1 MEKFR
6 TILIGGDSARKAAM
20 RIGEF
25 DYLIG
30 QPLSVSSFVNP
41 NTSAHFTLVSSGETW
56 HDLPIFDTLDKA
68 VENDKNVNS
77 VGIHFNAKHVLYW
90 VQEVVK
96 HPQIKNV
103 VILAEDVPEKDA
115 REIVALQKKHNLN
128 ILGPSSLGIIMAGK
142 GRIGELC
149 GEFKNLQQ
157 CKLDQPGCV
166 GVITKSGTIAGEMAW
181 VVSQNSPGISTIVQ
195 IGGDTFPAT
204 DFVHWLQYFENDK
217 RTKVVVMAG
226 EAGGDLEERAAEWYR
241 NYVHGSRF
249 TVHGGPFKLIAVISG
264 KFLEKMPKG
273 QKFGHAGAKQEE
285 SGYGSAAHKVA
296 VLREAGVEVV
306 EFESLGERLSELT
319 SK

>member
-1 MEKFR
+1 MINSFK

-25 DYLIG
+25 DYLVG

-41 NTSAHFTLVSSGETW
+41 NTSAHFTLVNCGENWT
-56 HDLPIFDTLDKA
+56 DVPIFDSLSKA
-68 VENDKNVNS
+68 IANDKEVNS
-77 VGIHFNAKHVLYW
+77 VGIHFNAKHVLFW

-96 HPQIKNV
+96 HPQLKNV
-103 VILAEDVPEKDA
+103 VILAEDVPERDA

-128 ILGPSSLGIIMAGK
+128 ILGPSSLGTIVAGR

-149 GEFKNLQQ
+149 GEFKNLQL

-181 VVSQNSPGISTIVQ
+181 VVSQNSPGVSTIVQ

-204 DFVHWLQYFENDK
+204 DFVHWLEYFSHDK
-217 RTKVVVMAG
+217 QTKVVVLAG
-226 EAGGDLEERAAEWYR
+226 EAGGDLEERAAEWILK
-241 NYVHGSRF
+241 NK
-249 TVHGGPFKLIAVISG
+249 PKFKILSVISG
-264 KFLEKMPKG
+264 KFMEKMPKG

-285 SGYGSAAHKVA
+285 SGFGSATHKIKM
-296 VLREAGVEVV
+296 LREAGVMVV
-306 EFESLGERLSELT
+306 EFEDLGKSLQKVT
-319 SK
+319 SGL